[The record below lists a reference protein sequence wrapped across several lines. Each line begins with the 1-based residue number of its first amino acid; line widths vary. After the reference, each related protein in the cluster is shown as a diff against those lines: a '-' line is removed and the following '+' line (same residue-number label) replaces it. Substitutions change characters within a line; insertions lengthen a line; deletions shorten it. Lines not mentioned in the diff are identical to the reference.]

1 MTWLLV
7 AIGGA
12 LGSSARYGLGL
23 LLVGFAPLGTLAV
36 NTLGCGLMGY
46 LQARLGPEPLRVF
59 FMTGFCGGFTTWSA
73 FGLETTTLAQEGRL
87 GAAALYTGSTL
98 AFALGAIA
106 LGWYLGR

>member
-7 AIGGA
+7 ALGGA

-23 LLVGFAPLGTLAV
+23 LLLGVAPIGTLAV

-73 FGLETTTLAQEGRL
+73 FSLETLTLAQEERL
-87 GAAALYTGSTL
+87 GAAALYAGATFIL
-98 AFALGAIA
+98 AFAALG

>member
-7 AIGGA
+7 AIGGE

-98 AFALGAIA
+98 AFALGALA

>member
-7 AIGGA
+7 ALGGA

-23 LLVGFAPLGTLAV
+23 LLLGVSPLGTLAV

-73 FGLETTTLAQEGRL
+73 FSLETLTLAQEGRL
-87 GAAALYTGSTL
+87 GAAALYAGATFIL
-98 AFALGAIA
+98 AFAALG

>member
-7 AIGGA
+7 ALGGA
-12 LGSSARYGLGL
+12 LGSSARFGLGL
-23 LLVGFAPLGTLAV
+23 LLLGAAPLGTLAV

-46 LQARLGPEPLRVF
+46 LQARLGTEPLRLL

-73 FGLETTTLAQEGRL
+73 FSLETLTLAQEGRL
-87 GAAALYTGSTL
+87 GAAALYTGGTVVL
-98 AFALGAIA
+98 AFAALG

>member
-7 AIGGA
+7 ALGGA

-23 LLVGFAPLGTLAV
+23 LLLGVAPIGTLAV

-73 FGLETTTLAQEGRL
+73 FSLETLTLAQEGRL
-87 GAAALYTGSTL
+87 GAAALYAGATFIL
-98 AFALGAIA
+98 AFAALG
-106 LGWYLGR
+106 LGWYFGR

>member
-1 MTWLLV
+1 MTWMLV
-7 AIGGA
+7 ALGGA

-23 LLVGFAPLGTLAV
+23 LLLGVAPLGTLAV

-46 LQARLGPEPLRVF
+46 LQARLGTEPLRVF

-73 FGLETTTLAQEGRL
+73 FSLETVTLAQEGRL
-87 GAAALYTGSTL
+87 GAAALYTGATL
-98 AFALGAIA
+98 VLALGALV